1 MFQFPSGRRLSWRR
15 LVSSALSNI
24 ATLVRSRRLP
34 RAIAR
39 TGRRAVRATPLPPL
53 LRRAWAWVHE
63 EPMRAKDVLWI
74 LQVLDTA
81 EVHYRVAGGWG
92 VDALAGRQT
101 RRHHDLDLVILD
113 FERDE
118 ARARSALAPLGFRLI
133 NRSREAGIWMPLR
146 SVLDDDA
153 GHRIEFL
160 GIDEEQLI
168 AGLRLPSTDRGH
180 TRVDLGSSGFAS
192 GAIGRRTVACLSAEV
207 QLLFHSGYELRSNDR
222 RDAAMLL
229 RLLGPY

>member
-15 LVSSALSNI
+15 FVSSALSNI

-133 NRSREAGIWMPLR
+133 NRSQEAGIWMPLR

-160 GIDEEQLI
+160 GIDEEQLCRPPS
-168 AGLRLPSTDRGH
+168 ALDWQRSHSCGPRVDGLRLRGDREARGGVPVSRG
-180 TRVDLGSSGFAS
+180 TAPISF
-192 GAIGRRTVACLSAEV
+192 
-207 QLLFHSGYELRSNDR
+207 
-222 RDAAMLL
+222 
-229 RLLGPY
+229 RL